1 MMKENEEILEF
12 LNGIEDKI
20 DINIMWDK
28 TVDRYAKSITK
39 AKLIMNHEK
48 INEEVNE
55 KLINKLDN
63 FINKCSNPEFHIAFV
78 GAIKAGKSTLINSL
92 LGCNLAST
100 AVTPETASLTKFRAS
115 RAKNYIKL
123 TFYNEVE
130 WQMLWKSV
138 QESKSDIF
146 LEEFQKLGAENE
158 KKNWINKSSITIEF
172 DYINDL
178 KEEIKKWTSSK
189 KATHYFV
196 KEVEVGLKD
205 FILPEGVV
213 FVDTPGLDDP
223 VKYRSD
229 ITRKYIDRA
238 NAVLVCVKADALTG
252 GELGTIY
259 SVFANARYNPE
270 KIYIIGTQLDTLN
283 SPIRN
288 WAEQREEWIKILRRE
303 DCYNSLQLADKNI
316 IAVASHVNN
325 LVREYGT
332 LDKES
337 DAYFNLQSIAFKFRI
352 QNVEEGLD
360 KLNEFSNIDKLKI
373 KLGDEIIEKHKE
385 LLLEDLSQDYKN
397 NKEDIITKFNVIKDR
412 QESVLKA
419 SSEDIEEIRKR
430 REESFKLLEESK
442 AEEKEMQQLLKQIQ
456 MATSKRADELFKTIN
471 GLWRG

>member
-1 MMKENEEILEF
+1 MKENKEILEF

-28 TVDRYAKSITK
+28 TIDRYAKSITK

-63 FINKCSNPEFHIAFV
+63 FINRCSNPEFHIAFV

-115 RAKNYIKL
+115 RGKDYIKL

-270 KIYIIGTQLDTLN
+270 KIYVIGTQLDTLN

-337 DAYFNLQSIAFKFRI
+337 DEYWDLQSIAFKFRI

-360 KLNEFSNIDKLKI
+360 KLKEFSNIDTLKI
-373 KLGDEIIEKHKE
+373 KLRDEIIEKHKE

-397 NKEDIITKFNVIKDR
+397 NKEDIIMKFNVIKDR

-419 SSEDIEEIRKR
+419 SSQDIEEIRKR

-442 AEEKEMQQLLKQIQ
+442 AEEKEMQQVLKQIQ
-456 MATSKRADELFKTIN
+456 IATSKRADELFKTIN

>member
-1 MMKENEEILEF
+1 MNENEEILNF
-12 LNGIEDKI
+12 LKNI
-20 DINIMWDK
+20 DNDIDVNIMWDS
-28 TVDRYAKSITK
+28 TINRYARSIAK
-39 AKLIMNHEK
+39 AKLIMSHEK
-48 INEEVNE
+48 IRKEINGQ
-55 KLINKLDN
+55 LINRLDN
-63 FINKCSNPEFHIAFV
+63 FIKKCSHPEFHIAFV

-92 LGCNLAST
+92 LGYNLAST
-100 AVTPETASLTKFRAS
+100 AVTPETAALTKFRAS
-115 RAKNYIKL
+115 KGKNYVKL
-123 TFYNEVE
+123 TFYNDIE
-130 WQMLWKSV
+130 WTMLWKSV

-158 KKNWINKSSITIEF
+158 KKNWINKPSMIIEF
-172 DYINDL
+172 DDINSL

-205 FILPEGVV
+205 FMLPEGVI

-303 DCYNSLQLADKNI
+303 DCYNSLQIAEKNI
-316 IAVASHVNN
+316 IAVASHVSN
-325 LVREYGT
+325 LVREYSN
-332 LDKES
+332 LDEDS
-337 DAYFNLQSIAFKFRI
+337 DEYWDLQSIALKFRI
-352 QNVEEGLD
+352 KNIEEGLD
-360 KLNEFSNIDKLKI
+360 RLNEFSNVDALKI
-373 KLGDEIIEKHKE
+373 KLRDEIIVKHKE
-385 LLLEDLSQDYKN
+385 LLLEDLTQDYKN

-412 QESVLKA
+412 EESILKA
-419 SSEDIEEIRKR
+419 SSEDIEQIRKK

-442 AEEKEMQQLLKQIQ
+442 AEEKEMQKVLKQIKI
-456 MATSKRADELFKTIN
+456 ATSKRADELFKTIN

>member
-1 MMKENEEILEF
+1 MNQKKEIIEF
-12 LNGIEDKI
+12 LESIENNI
-20 DINIMWDK
+20 DVNIMWDK
-28 TVDRYAKSITK
+28 TIDRYAKSIQK
-39 AKLIMNHEK
+39 VKLIMNHEK
-48 INEEVNE
+48 INNEVNE

-92 LGCNLAST
+92 LGWNLAST

-115 RAKNYIKL
+115 KGKNYIKL
-123 TFYNEVE
+123 NFYNDIE
-130 WQMLWKSV
+130 WNMLWRSV

-146 LEEFQKLGAENE
+146 LEEFNKLGAENE

-172 DYINDL
+172 DDIKEL

-189 KATHYFV
+189 KAEHYFV
-196 KEVEVGLKD
+196 KEVEVGLKE

-229 ITRKYIDRA
+229 ITRKYINRA
-238 NAVLVCVKADALTG
+238 NAVLVCVKSDALTG

-270 KIYIIGTQLDTLN
+270 KIYVIGTQLDTLN

-288 WAEQREEWIKILRRE
+288 WKEQREEWIKILRRE
-303 DCYNSLQLADKNI
+303 DCYNSVQLAEKNI

-325 LVREYGT
+325 LVREYSD
-332 LDKES
+332 LDKDS
-337 DAYFNLQSIAFKFRI
+337 DDYWDLKSIASKFRI
-352 QNVEEGLD
+352 ENIEEGLD
-360 KLNEFSNIDKLKI
+360 KLNEFSNIETLKI
-373 KLGDEIIEKHKE
+373 KLRDEIIEKHKE

-397 NKEDIITKFNVIKDR
+397 NKEDIITKFNIIKDR

-442 AEEKEMQQLLKQIQ
+442 AEEKEMQQVLKQVQ
-456 MATSKRADELFKTIN
+456 LATSKRADELFKTVN

>member
-1 MMKENEEILEF
+1 MNQKKEIIEF
-12 LNGIEDKI
+12 LESIENNI
-20 DINIMWDK
+20 DVNIMWDK
-28 TVDRYAKSITK
+28 TIDRYAKSIQK
-39 AKLIMNHEK
+39 VKLIMNHEK
-48 INEEVNE
+48 INNEVNE

-92 LGCNLAST
+92 LGWNLAST

-115 RAKNYIKL
+115 KGKNYIKL
-123 TFYNEVE
+123 NFYNDIE
-130 WQMLWKSV
+130 WNMLWRSV

-146 LEEFQKLGAENE
+146 LEEFNKLGAENE

-172 DYINDL
+172 DDIKEL

-189 KATHYFV
+189 KAEHYFV
-196 KEVEVGLKD
+196 KEVEVGLKE

-229 ITRKYIDRA
+229 ITRKYINRA
-238 NAVLVCVKADALTG
+238 NAVLVCVKSDALTG

-270 KIYIIGTQLDTLN
+270 KIYVIGTQLDTLN

-288 WAEQREEWIKILRRE
+288 WKEQREEWIKILRRE
-303 DCYNSLQLADKNI
+303 DCYNSVQLAEKNI

-325 LVREYGT
+325 LVREYSD
-332 LDKES
+332 LDKDS
-337 DAYFNLQSIAFKFRI
+337 DDYWDLKSIASKFRI
-352 QNVEEGLD
+352 ENIEEGLD
-360 KLNEFSNIDKLKI
+360 KLNEFSNIETLKI
-373 KLGDEIIEKHKE
+373 KLRDEIIEKHKE

-397 NKEDIITKFNVIKDR
+397 NKEDIIMKFNIIKDR

-442 AEEKEMQQLLKQIQ
+442 AEEKEMQQVLKQVQ
-456 MATSKRADELFKTIN
+456 LATSKRADELFKTVN

>member
-1 MMKENEEILEF
+1 MMKENKEILEF
-12 LNGIEDKI
+12 LDGIEDKI

-28 TVDRYAKSITK
+28 TIDRYVKSITK

-63 FINKCSNPEFHIAFV
+63 FINKCSNPEFHVAFV

-115 RAKNYIKL
+115 RGKDYIKL

-337 DAYFNLQSIAFKFRI
+337 DEYWDLQSIAFKFRI

-360 KLNEFSNIDKLKI
+360 KLNEFSNIDTLKI

-442 AEEKEMQQLLKQIQ
+442 AEEKEMQQVLKQIQ

>member
-1 MMKENEEILEF
+1 MSEHKEILEF
-12 LNGIEDKI
+12 LNSIEDKI
-20 DINIMWDK
+20 DINIIWDR
-28 TVDRYAKSITK
+28 TIDRYAKSIAR

-115 RAKNYIKL
+115 RGKDYIKL
-123 TFYNEVE
+123 TFYNDIE
-130 WQMLWKSV
+130 WQMLWTSV
-138 QESKSDIF
+138 QQSKSDIF

-172 DYINDL
+172 EDINEL

-196 KEVEVGLKD
+196 KEVEVGLKE

-270 KIYIIGTQLDTLN
+270 KIYVIGTQLDTLN

-303 DCYNSLQLADKNI
+303 DCYNSLQLAEKNI

-325 LVREYGT
+325 LVREYGN

-337 DAYFNLQSIAFKFRI
+337 DEYWDLQSIAFKFRI
-352 QNVEEGLD
+352 QNAEEGLD
-360 KLNEFSNIDKLKI
+360 KLNEFSNIDTLKI
-373 KLGDEIIEKHKE
+373 KLRDEIIEKHKE
-385 LLLEDLSQDYKN
+385 LLLEDLTQDYKN
-397 NKEDIITKFNVIKDR
+397 NKEDIITKFNVIKNR

-419 SSEDIEEIRKR
+419 SSEGIEEIRKK

-442 AEEKEMQQLLKQIQ
+442 AEEREMQQVLKQIQ
-456 MATSKRADELFKTIN
+456 IATSKRADELFRTIN

>member
-1 MMKENEEILEF
+1 MNQKKEIIEF
-12 LNGIEDKI
+12 LESIENNI
-20 DINIMWDK
+20 DVNIMWDK
-28 TVDRYAKSITK
+28 TIDRYAKSIQK
-39 AKLIMNHEK
+39 VKLIMNHEK
-48 INEEVNE
+48 INNEVNE

-115 RAKNYIKL
+115 KGKNYIKL
-123 TFYNEVE
+123 NFYNDIE
-130 WQMLWKSV
+130 WNMLWRSV

-146 LEEFQKLGAENE
+146 LEEFNKLGAENE

-172 DYINDL
+172 DDIKEL

-189 KATHYFV
+189 KAEHYFV
-196 KEVEVGLKD
+196 KEVEVGLKE

-229 ITRKYIDRA
+229 ITRKYINRA
-238 NAVLVCVKADALTG
+238 NAVLVCVKSDALTG

-270 KIYIIGTQLDTLN
+270 KIYVIGTQLDTLN

-288 WAEQREEWIKILRRE
+288 WKEQREEWIKILRRE
-303 DCYNSLQLADKNI
+303 DCYNSVQLAEKNI

-325 LVREYGT
+325 LVREYSD
-332 LDKES
+332 LDKDS
-337 DAYFNLQSIAFKFRI
+337 DDYWDLKSIASKFRI
-352 QNVEEGLD
+352 ENIEEGLD
-360 KLNEFSNIDKLKI
+360 KLKEFSNIETLKI
-373 KLGDEIIEKHKE
+373 KLRDEIIEKHKE

-397 NKEDIITKFNVIKDR
+397 NKEDIITKFNIIKDR

-442 AEEKEMQQLLKQIQ
+442 AEEKEMQQVLKQVQ
-456 MATSKRADELFKTIN
+456 LATSKRADELFKTVN